1 MELPLHV
8 SGEKAKG
15 SGNDGDIIFLDVP
28 VYFGEEKE
36 IEDMIAATTKTKSN
50 HRGEDND
57 KEEEEYR
64 FFAGIR
70 SNPFF
75 FDLEG
80 MKNGMKFTT
89 GADTFLDKNV
99 FSIILEVPN
108 SALGSNPKVGIWYRV
123 LIPKDG
129 KPFFQIDRMGR
140 PFVNVGFTKQEDKN
154 TFNRIEPTEDRKLFT
169 KKFSGLLESFGHSSE
184 SAQKTALTLLPDIL
198 DYDYSSAKGYPN
210 GRKLTD
216 DIIDIQLAV
225 LTNGRVTTD
234 KVGPHEDLLTTFPYL
249 DSPHPVTTTFLLVS
263 TCISKNSSLYT
274 HIFIAVM
281 TTKFCFKGC

>member
-1 MELPLHV
+1 
-8 SGEKAKG
+8 
-15 SGNDGDIIFLDVP
+15 
-28 VYFGEEKE
+28 
-36 IEDMIAATTKTKSN
+36 MIATTTIANKTIS
-50 HRGEDND
+50 HHTGEDNG
-57 KEEEEYR
+57 KEEAEYR

-70 SNPFF
+70 SDPFF

-80 MKNGMKFTT
+80 MKNSMQFTT
-89 GADTFLDKNV
+89 GAGTFLDKNV

-123 LIPKDG
+123 LIPKDRN
-129 KPFFQIDRMGR
+129 PFFQIDRMGR
-140 PFVNVGFTKQEDKN
+140 PFVNIAFTKQEDKN
-154 TFNRIEPTEDRKLFT
+154 TFNRIEPTEDRKLFI

-198 DYDYSSAKGYPN
+198 DYDYSSTKGYPN

-234 KVGPHEDLLTTFPYL
+234 KVGPHQDLLTTFPYL
-249 DSPHPVTTTFLLVS
+249 GSPHPITTT
-263 TCISKNSSLYT
+263 T
-274 HIFIAVM
+274 AA
-281 TTKFCFKGC
+281 